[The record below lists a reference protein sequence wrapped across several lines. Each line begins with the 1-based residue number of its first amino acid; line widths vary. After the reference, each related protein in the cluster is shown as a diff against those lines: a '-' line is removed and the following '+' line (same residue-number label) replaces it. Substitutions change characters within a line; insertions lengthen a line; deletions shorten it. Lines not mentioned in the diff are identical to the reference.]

1 MERSYTSIAE
11 LDRTRRV
18 LLDVHLV
25 VSVIVGTCLLPQ
37 AWSQDAQPSG
47 REMVDALHSAFGEH
61 HARAVHSKGTIVTG
75 LFAPS
80 KDASKLSTAP
90 HLQRSVGRL
99 QVIARFSDF
108 VGIPDIA
115 DTDPNG
121 SPKGFA
127 VRFLL
132 PEGEVTDIVNHSFNG
147 FPTSNSADFATLLRA
162 IGSANSSPS
171 NPATLAEFVAS
182 HPVAK
187 SFFSGQ
193 KPPPTSW
200 ATTPYF
206 GVNAFKFTDALGESH
221 YIRYRFV
228 PLAGES
234 WISLEDQNS
243 LSPNYLSEELVRRL
257 KRGPVRFKMLAQL
270 AEQGDDFRDPSKP
283 WPEERKLIELGIL
296 TFTYVVPGEVASKN
310 LQFEPSAVTAGIETA
325 DPMRMCAGKRTPSPF
340 RKDNRPMNAVLAGL
354 SV

>member
-1 MERSYTSIAE
+1 MESSYTSMAE
-11 LDRTRRV
+11 LNHIRRV
-18 LLDVHLV
+18 LLGLYLV
-25 VSVIVGTCLLPQ
+25 VAVVIGTCLLPR

-61 HARAVHSKGTIVTG
+61 HARAVHTKGTIVTG
-75 LFAPS
+75 SFVPS
-80 KDASKLSTAP
+80 KEASKFTTAP
-90 HLQRSVGRL
+90 HLQHSVGRL

-108 VGIPDIA
+108 TGIPDIK
-115 DTDPNG
+115 DTDPSG

-132 PEGEVTDIVNHSFNG
+132 PDGEVTDIVNHSFNG

-162 IGSANSSPS
+162 IGSANSSPP
-171 NPATLAEFVAS
+171 NTAPLDEFLAT

-187 SFFSGQ
+187 SFLSGQ
-193 KPPPTSW
+193 KPPPSSW

-206 GVNAFKFTDALGESH
+206 GVNALKFTNARGESH

-234 WISLEDQNS
+234 WISPEDQKT
-243 LSPNYLSEELVRRL
+243 LPPNYLSEELVRRL

-270 AEQGDDFRDPSKP
+270 AEEVDDFRDPSKP
-283 WPEERKLIELGIL
+283 WPEDRKLVELGIF
-296 TFTYVVPGEVASKN
+296 TFTDVVPGELASKN
-310 LQFEPSAVTAGIETA
+310 LQFEPGAVTVGIETA
-325 DPMRMCAGKRTPSPF
+325 DPMLDVR
-340 RKDNRPMNAVLAGL
+340 RKAYPV
-354 SV
+354 SVSERQ